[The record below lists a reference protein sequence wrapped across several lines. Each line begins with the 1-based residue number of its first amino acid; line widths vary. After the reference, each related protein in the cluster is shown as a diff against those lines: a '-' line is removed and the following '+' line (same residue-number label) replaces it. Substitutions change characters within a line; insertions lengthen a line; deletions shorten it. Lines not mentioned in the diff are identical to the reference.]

1 MALTLRVALFGLLT
15 LGLAFGNS
23 AFSLAEDKPASED
36 QPAAPEKAV
45 EGKVKEEKANE
56 DKPDAP
62 AEKANVPKEETAK
75 EKPAKEKTTK
85 EAKPEAAPKSP
96 VKGDM
101 VSVPQ
106 LIKNLKS
113 DNLKV
118 AASAA
123 RSLGVIFS
131 PGGKGGEEKEGAV
144 AGLIAGL
151 SAARAEELR
160 RESAVALGRIR
171 AEAALED
178 LQKAMSDEEI
188 TVAAAAGESVG
199 QIMPVDE
206 ARAYL
211 IKRGEEETESVQAAA
226 YHGLAPIAKPEDSK
240 FLVEGLDAN
249 NWRTQQAAVRGLQR
263 AVQEGARLDAEDYD
277 EVAGVLGAETTN
289 AADTALHFFLY
300 VRNEDAFEALV
311 KAVELKGDGSSQ
323 DVSWRTRTYAL
334 RTLQHLG
341 WPSLRPALPAVIRQ
355 LGDKTANVTN
365 SARSI
370 LNFVRKE
377 QYISQ
382 EELFPLLLTE
392 LEGAELEG
400 KQALKLRAG
409 IMQEMGTNVD
419 RQHASRVAKVAAETL
434 AAAMEEQ
441 SEWPARANSLT
452 LLGIAGYTGEMEL
465 IAKNVN
471 DDIGNVQ
478 RAAGAALEQLSPVC
492 SPEQRAEVSPILLT
506 LLENPSDWRKTAV
519 AARAAGDY
527 LTPEMIAPL
536 TSLLSHSVLNV
547 REGAGHSLVTI
558 VEAGDEKQRADVE
571 QGLYVAMEE
580 NDGTWEFGAPVLG
593 ALGDVKAV
601 PVLTKILERGEWRAK
616 LTAANAVARIAE
628 DQKINDKPL
637 ADGLIAAAQSEIIQ
651 LQDAAN
657 QALRVLNKEQE

>member
-1 MALTLRVALFGLLT
+1 MALSLRVALFGLLT
-15 LGLAFGNS
+15 LGLTFGN
-23 AFSLAEDKPASED
+23 AAYLLAEDQPASEE
-36 QPAAPEKAV
+36 QSAAPEKAA
-45 EGKVKEEKANE
+45 EDKDKSKDEQAKEEKPETPAKN
-56 DKPDAP
+56 KNAP
-62 AEKANVPKEETAK
+62 PEE
-75 EKPAKEKTTK
+75 PAKETPVN
-85 EAKPEAAPKSP
+85 EVKPEPAPKVP
-96 VKGDM
+96 AKGDM

-131 PGGKGGEEKEGAV
+131 PGGKGGEEKENAV

-151 SAARAEELR
+151 TAARAEDLR

-178 LQKAMSDEEI
+178 LKKAMSDEEI

-211 IKRGEEETESVQAAA
+211 IERGEEEIESVQAAA
-226 YHGLAPIAKPEDSK
+226 YHGIAPIAKAEDAK

-277 EVAGVLGAETTN
+277 KVASVLGAETTN

-311 KAVELKGDGSSQ
+311 KAAELKGDGSSQ

-341 WPSLRPALPAVIRQ
+341 WPALRPALPAVIRQ

-377 QYISQ
+377 QYMTQ

-434 AAAMEEQ
+434 AAAMEEP

-478 RAAGAALEQLSPVC
+478 RAAGEALGQLSTIC
-492 SPEQRAEVSPILLT
+492 STEQRAEVSPILLE
-506 LLENPSDWRKTAV
+506 LIEKPSDWRKTAV

-536 TSLLSHSVLNV
+536 TNLLSHSVLNV

-558 VEAGDEKQRADVE
+558 VEAGDEKQRAEVE
-571 QGLYVAMEE
+571 QGLYAAMEA

-601 PVLTKILERGEWRAK
+601 PVLTKILEKGDWRAK

-651 LQDAAN
+651 LQEAAN
-657 QALRVLNKEQE
+657 QALRVLNKESQ